1 MLNLFKIFE
10 NFINWVSDAIL
21 VIVKKVKIFLEYI
34 SNNVE
39 WLVFTLRQWLVVLF
53 LGWFSK
59 NAFDS
64 FCKFFVY
71 QYNGS
76 KEEAIIVQNLQ
87 TQFGGKFEAGGF
99 SYTNIVIFELRF
111 ILFLI
116 ISQVVIQ
123 IYNVRQKAKN
133 KPLSPNIF
141 LRFFALIPYI
151 WIWCE
156 MTLVYTDTNIPI
168 LDFVEGLFIS
178 IPDTIT
184 NIPLLIWYIDT
195 IAKGGT
201 YAGFTIFVL
210 FYYGIGRNR
219 ESFPYFMRYHYVQCV
234 LFSIVFCF
242 ESHVFF
248 LMCDII
254 HDEFIITLIANVAYS
269 LMLIAIGYGVGAVFL
284 GYETYIPFIHEAIE
298 MHVGLKKNDNKKQFG
313 DKENPFD
320 DENYPFNDED

>member
-53 LGWFSK
+53 LGWCSK
-59 NAFDS
+59 TAFDG

-71 QYNGS
+71 QYKSS
-76 KEEAIIVQNLQ
+76 KEEAIIVQNLEAE
-87 TQFGGKFEAGGF
+87 FGG
-99 SYTNIVIFELRF
+99 NIVILELRF

-156 MTLVYTDTNIPI
+156 MTLVYTGTNIPI
-168 LDFVEGLFIS
+168 LDFVEGLFIPTPDT
-178 IPDTIT
+178 ITPDTIT

-201 YAGFTIFVL
+201 FAGFTIFVI

-234 LFSIVFCF
+234 LFSVVFCF

-313 DKENPFD
+313 DKKNPFD